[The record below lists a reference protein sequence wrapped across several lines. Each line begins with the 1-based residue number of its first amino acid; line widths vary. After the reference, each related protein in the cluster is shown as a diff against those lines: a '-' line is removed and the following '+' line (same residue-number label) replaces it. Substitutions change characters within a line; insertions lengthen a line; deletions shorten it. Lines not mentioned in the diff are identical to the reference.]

1 LKAKVIVNPAAR
13 RGKSGKSW
21 PEVEQKLRGHLGDFD
36 PTFTDAPGAGN
47 GIAKQALQ
55 DGHSQFVVVGG
66 DGTLNEVLNG
76 ITEDGRLSNPDSLL
90 CPIPAG
96 TANET
101 CRALGMLK
109 EPDGA
114 FRALSE
120 GTVRPMDLIMADCQG
135 LDGGTVRRAGI
146 LLGSVGS
153 AAEISYRTNNSR
165 FAKRLGREFSYYF
178 VTIMTTLTYKPPTVR
193 MRIDDAIDEEVT
205 VFSVLCC
212 NVENAGGG
220 MRIAPGAQFDDGMLD
235 IVMFGDMKRREILL
249 RPPSW
254 LFEGRHVDHPLVRVM
269 RGRHVQ
275 FDGDPSVLVD
285 MDGETIGHLP
295 VTIDVVPGALNVKY

>member
-1 LKAKVIVNPAAR
+1 MKAQVIVNPAAR
-13 RGKSGKSW
+13 RGKSGKTW
-21 PEVEQKLRGHLGDFD
+21 PEVDTKLRQHLGEFD
-36 PTFTDAPGAGN
+36 LAFTDAPGTGQA
-47 GIAKQALQ
+47 IARQALEE
-55 DGHSQFVVVGG
+55 GHSQFVVVGG

-76 ITEDGRLSNPDSLL
+76 ITEDGQLLNPDSLL

-109 EPDGA
+109 QPDGA

-120 GTVRPMDLIMADCQG
+120 GSVRAMDLILADCN
-135 LDGGTVRRAGI
+135 DPAGGAVRRAGI
-146 LLGSVGS
+146 LLGSIGC

-178 VTIMTTLTYKPPTVR
+178 VTIMTTLTYKLPRVR
-193 MRIDDAIDEEVT
+193 MRIDDSDDEELT

-220 MRIAPGAQFDDGMLD
+220 MRIAPGAKFDDGLLD
-235 IVMFGDMKRREILL
+235 IVLFGDMKRREILL
-249 RPPSW
+249 QSPSW

-269 RGRHVQ
+269 HGRRIQ
-275 FDGDPSVLVD
+275 FDGEPSVLVD
-285 MDGETIGHLP
+285 VDGETIGNLP
-295 VTIDVVPGALNVKY
+295 LTINVLPGALKVKY

>member
-1 LKAKVIVNPAAR
+1 MKAKVIVNPAAR
-13 RGKSGKSW
+13 RGKAGKTW
-21 PEVEQKLRGHLGDFD
+21 PEVEHKLRGHLGDFD
-36 PTFTDAPGAGN
+36 PTFTNGPGAGD
-47 GIAKQALQ
+47 GIAEQALQ
-55 DGHSQFVVVGG
+55 EGYRQFVVVGG

-76 ITEDGRLSNPDSLL
+76 ITTDGRLKNPESLL

-120 GTVRPMDLIMADCQG
+120 GTVRPMDLFLADCRG
-135 LDGGTVRRAGI
+135 LDGGGVRRAGI
-146 LLGSVGS
+146 LLGSIGS

-178 VTIMTTLTYKPPTVR
+178 VTIMTTLTYKLPTVR
-193 MRIDDAIDEEVT
+193 MQIDDAIDEELK
-205 VFSVLCC
+205 VFSVLSC

-220 MRIAPGAQFDDGMLD
+220 MRIAPGARFDDGMLD
-235 IVMFGDMKRREILL
+235 IVLFGDMKRHEILL

-254 LFEGRHVDHPLVRVM
+254 LFEGRHVEHPLVRVLQ
-269 RGRHVQ
+269 GRRVS
-275 FDGDPSVLVD
+275 FEGDPSVLVD
-285 MDGETIGHLP
+285 VDGETIGRLP
-295 VTIDVVPGALNVKY
+295 LTIDVVPAALNVKY

>member
-1 LKAKVIVNPAAR
+1 MKAKVIVNPAAR
-13 RGKSGKSW
+13 RGKSGKTW
-21 PEVEQKLRGHLGDFD
+21 PEVEHKLRDQLGDFD
-36 PTFTDAPGAGN
+36 LTFTDAPGAGD
-47 GIAKQALQ
+47 GIARQALQ
-55 DGHSQFVVVGG
+55 QGHSQFVVVGG

-76 ITEDGRLSNPDSLL
+76 ITEDGRLMNPDSLL

-114 FRALSE
+114 FRALSQ
-120 GTVRPMDLIMADCQG
+120 GTVRPMDSVLANCQG
-135 LDGGTVRRAGI
+135 LDGGNVRRAGI
-146 LLGSVGS
+146 LLCSIGS

-178 VTIMTTLTYKPPTVR
+178 VTIMTTLTYKLPRVR
-193 MRIDDAIDEEVT
+193 MRIDEAIDEEVK
-205 VFSVLCC
+205 VFSVLSC

-220 MRIAPGAQFDDGMLD
+220 MRIAPGAQFDDGLLD
-235 IVMFGDMKRREILL
+235 VVLFGDMNRRDILL

-254 LFEGRHVDHPLVRVM
+254 LFEGHHVEHPLVRVM

-285 MDGETIGHLP
+285 MDGETIGCLP
-295 VTIDVVPGALNVKY
+295 LTIDVVPAALNVKY